1 MFDVRL
7 FPVLG
12 AASERRYKCLMTT
25 TDVSI
30 NSVSAPARSALDMLP
45 LLEFAG
51 DLRSQPFVFEDE
63 IPSDE
68 SLALADLRALTRCA
82 RVVSLLPPKINRR
95 GAGAERAA
103 RS

>member
-7 FPVLG
+7 FPVG
-12 AASERRYKCLMTT
+12 AASERHHKCLTR

-82 RVVSLLPPKINRR
+82 RVVSLLPPKIIRR

>member
-1 MFDVRL
+1 
-7 FPVLG
+7 
-12 AASERRYKCLMTT
+12 
-25 TDVSI
+25 
-30 NSVSAPARSALDMLP
+30 MLP

-82 RVVSLLPPKINRR
+82 RVVSLLPPKIL
-95 GAGAERAA
+95 
-103 RS
+103 

>member
-1 MFDVRL
+1 MFAFSQSGRR
-7 FPVLG
+7 
-12 AASERRYKCLMTT
+12 ASDITYKCLTR
-25 TDVSI
+25 TDVSKK
-30 NSVSAPARSALDMLP
+30 SVSAPARSALDMLP

-82 RVVSLLPPKINRR
+82 RVVSLLPPKIIRR

>member
-7 FPVLG
+7 FPVLE
-12 AASERRYKCLMTT
+12 AASERRYKCAETT

-68 SLALADLRALTRCA
+68 SLALADVRALTRCA
-82 RVVSLLPPKINRR
+82 RVVSLLPPKIL
-95 GAGAERAA
+95 
-103 RS
+103 